1 MFEETLDFFLIKIE
15 SKKVNIVTQ
24 LMVLNVT
31 MVTGVQ
37 RICCICS
44 KNLSHTYIF
53 LVLLKHLEYSG
64 DGYLQA
70 RKKICKY
77 V

>member
-1 MFEETLDFFLIKIE
+1 
-15 SKKVNIVTQ
+15 
-24 LMVLNVT
+24 

-53 LVLLKHLEYSG
+53 FVLLKYLEYSG
-64 DGYLQA
+64 DGYLQV
-70 RKKICKY
+70 RKKSVSTYKSSQKY
-77 V
+77 VAKI